1 MRGKLTASIQ
11 RVREANLCA
20 VLSEIKPRSP
30 KEGELLRG
38 RDPVE
43 LARRM
48 ARCPI
53 AGLSVVTEP
62 KHFGGSLQM
71 LEHVAQ
77 AVTLPILQ
85 KDFFSAPAELDSAK
99 LLGASAVLFSVSLLD
114 DDTLHMLNAY
124 ARDIGLETV
133 LEIHSKGDLERLEGI
148 PMDILGFNNRDI
160 AMLEMD
166 DADVA
171 VTESL
176 ASLAKRDV
184 LTLSES
190 SLKGPEDVRRAY
202 RAGAD
207 CVLIG
212 TAVLQAADLEGFLN
226 SLIHAQS

>member
-1 MRGKLTASIQ
+1 MRVSLTESIR
-11 RVREANLCA
+11 RVRKANLCA
-20 VLSEIKPRSP
+20 VLSEIKLRSP

-62 KHFGGSLQM
+62 KHFGGSLEI
-71 LEHVAQ
+71 LKRVAR

-85 KDFFSAPAELDSAK
+85 KDFFTEASQLDSSR

-114 DDTLHMLNAY
+114 DDALRALNAY

-133 LEIHSKGDLERLEGI
+133 LEVHSQEDLERLEGI
-148 PMDILGFNNRDI
+148 PMDILGLNNRDI
-160 AMLEMD
+160 TVLETD
-166 DADVA
+166 DSDVS
-171 VTESL
+171 VTEWL
-176 ASLAKRDV
+176 ASRVGGDV
-184 LTLSES
+184 LILSES

-202 RAGAD
+202 GAGAH

-212 TAVLQAADLEGFLN
+212 TAVLKADDLEGFLN
-226 SLIHAQS
+226 NVIYAQP

>member
-11 RVREANLCA
+11 RVREAGLCA
-20 VLSEIKPRSP
+20 VVSEIKPRSP
-30 KEGELLRG
+30 KEGELLQG
-38 RDPVE
+38 RDPVG

-62 KHFGGSLQM
+62 EHFGGSLQM

-114 DDTLHMLNAY
+114 DDTLRRLNAH
-124 ARDIGLETV
+124 ARDIGLETA
-133 LEIHSKGDLERLEGI
+133 LEIHSKGDLERLEGM
-148 PMDILGFNNRDI
+148 PMDILGVNNRDI

-166 DADVA
+166 DADVT

-212 TAVLQAADLEGFLN
+212 TAVLRAADLEGFLN